1 MTITADMWQKP
12 RELPGVKSRKRPI
25 FEISFGSLD
34 AADADAGAGGVHRVS
49 GLKLTL
55 ESRVATLGPG
65 GQIALQLLLG
75 QLALKSG
82 KVQRH
87 EALDVCR
94 LGEDLLAEEASKEPS
109 EYFLAAAKELNER
122 RPQVVVLEL
131 DGCPSWEKASTQLL
145 EALRGFHGAV
155 VIATEEETDLVKSM
169 CPICWR
175 DSAGWLWQEP
185 LKQDLIV
192 LDDVQPEDADEEVTA
207 MLQEVRTLSKE
218 AFFGED
224 SVQKAEDR
232 GWTLSLLVDAESEPK
247 RFCGFICY
255 HLSTKSAEF
264 HVARIAVIAR
274 SRGKGYGKHFMQ
286 WMLRKC
292 ALLPRTQCAWISLSA
307 LDEAVSF
314 YEHFGFT
321 DMTCDDIDDDE
332 HIQTWMELK
341 NISVA
346 PDEPDTSD
354 DD

>member
-1 MTITADMWQKP
+1 M
-12 RELPGVKSRKRPI
+12 
-25 FEISFGSLD
+25 
-34 AADADAGAGGVHRVS
+34 
-49 GLKLTL
+49 
-55 ESRVATLGPG
+55 
-65 GQIALQLLLG
+65 
-75 QLALKSG
+75 
-82 KVQRH
+82 
-87 EALDVCR
+87 
-94 LGEDLLAEEASKEPS
+94 
-109 EYFLAAAKELNER
+109 
-122 RPQVVVLEL
+122 
-131 DGCPSWEKASTQLL
+131 
-145 EALRGFHGAV
+145 
-155 VIATEEETDLVKSM
+155 
-169 CPICWR
+169 
-175 DSAGWLWQEP
+175 
-185 LKQDLIV
+185 
-192 LDDVQPEDADEEVTA
+192 
-207 MLQEVRTLSKE
+207 
-218 AFFGED
+218 
-224 SVQKAEDR
+224 
-232 GWTLSLLVDAESEPK
+232 DAESEPK